1 MDIQALSLE
10 AGKTVRDLEKS
21 LADKRKVVQSFFDP
35 EIGQIVA
42 ADFVAQVGGQFFV
55 LLEKRILP
63 VSGVGPAPVHGFLF
77 GLGKLR
83 PGDQRP
89 IVELFTDP
97 FGAEPVRHR
106 LQPHG
111 IGYADKGMVFLA
123 EIHTLPCQF
132 PFHIGVPVEIGS
144 GLKR

>member
-10 AGKTVRDLEKS
+10 AGKTVRDLERS

-63 VSGVGPAPVHGFLF
+63 VS
-77 GLGKLR
+77 
-83 PGDQRP
+83 
-89 IVELFTDP
+89 
-97 FGAEPVRHR
+97 AEH
-106 LQPHG
+106 
-111 IGYADKGMVFLA
+111 
-123 EIHTLPCQF
+123 
-132 PFHIGVPVEIGS
+132 
-144 GLKR
+144 